1 MKKVI
6 LTILT
11 LLATAN
17 IFAQN
22 IEGQWNGAL
31 DIPGQLA
38 AQRLQPLQVAAMQNQ
53 GVVVQHM
60 GPRGPDAPGGSGD
73 QRDGPVWVVGV
84 GHEESVSALMR
95 IPVISGTH
103 FGTRPLPRVERNN

>member
-1 MKKVI
+1 MGLDVI
-6 LTILT
+6 P
-11 LLATAN
+11 
-17 IFAQN
+17 AQYQV
-22 IEGQWNGAL
+22 IVTRRPKMACGAC
-31 DIPGQLA
+31 
-38 AQRLQPLQVAAMQNQ
+38 Q

-60 GPRGPDAPGGSGD
+60 GQRGPDAPGSSGD

-95 IPVISGTH
+95 IPVISGTR